1 MIDFSRLITGK
12 IQPGDELRYKG
23 KGKTPH
29 YLIRYEKDAK
39 PIVVWNMTRLCNLRC
54 IHCYADAKDKP
65 HPEELT
71 TEEAKRVIDDLAEM
85 GVPVLLFSGGEPYMR
100 EDLFELGIYAREK
113 GIRTVISS
121 NGTLITEELA
131 RKTKEAGFS
140 YVGVSLDGGNP
151 GVNDKFR
158 GLKGAF
164 DMALEGI
171 RNLKKH
177 KVKVGLRFTITAY
190 NYETIPELFEV
201 MEREGINRIC
211 FYHLVYSGRGK
222 KLTRAEL
229 TPEET
234 RSVVDMII
242 EKVRELDK
250 RGKLI
255 EVLTVDNH
263 ADGPYLYLKML
274 KEDPQRA
281 EQIYELLK
289 LNGGNGSGTRIANID
304 WLGNVHPDQFWW
316 NHTLGNVK
324 ERPFSEIW
332 YDESNEFLMKLKE
345 KKKWVKGR
353 CASCRFLDI
362 CGGNFRA
369 RAEAVYGDP
378 WAEDPA
384 CYLTDEEIGLERAEV
399 K

>member
-1 MIDFSRLITGK
+1 MIDFSRLVTGK
-12 IQPGDELRYKG
+12 IQPGDEVRYTRNK
-23 KGKTPH
+23 KTPH

-65 HPEELT
+65 HPLELT
-71 TEEAKRVIDDLAEM
+71 TEEAKKMIDDLAQL

-100 EDLFELGIYAREK
+100 GDLFELGEYAKKK

-121 NGTLITEELA
+121 NGTLIDEELA

-140 YVGVSLDGGNP
+140 YVGVSLDGGNAE
-151 GVNDKFR
+151 VNDKFR

-164 DMALEGI
+164 EMALEGI
-171 RNLKKH
+171 RNLKKY

-190 NYETIPELFEV
+190 NYKTIPELFDL
-201 MEREGINRIC
+201 MEREDINRIC

-229 TPEET
+229 APKET
-234 RSVVDMII
+234 RTIVDLII
-242 EKVRELDK
+242 GKVKDLDR

-274 KEDPQRA
+274 QEDPKKA

-289 LNGGNGSGTRIANID
+289 LNGGNGSGTRIANVD

-316 NHTLGNVK
+316 NHTLGNVR

-332 YDESNEFLMKLKE
+332 YDENNEFLMKLKE

-353 CASCRFLDI
+353 CASCRFLEI

-369 RAEAVYGDP
+369 RAEAVYDDP
-378 WAEDPA
+378 WAPDPA
-384 CYLTDEEIGLERAEV
+384 CYLTDEEIRLKEAEV

>member
-281 EQIYELLK
+281 EQIYELLE

>member
-1 MIDFSRLITGK
+1 MIDFSRLVTGK
-12 IQPGDELRYKG
+12 IQPGDELRYKRH
-23 KGKTPH
+23 GKTPH

-39 PIVVWNMTRLCNLRC
+39 PIVVWNMTRVCNLHC

-65 HPEELT
+65 HPLELT
-71 TEEAKRVIDDLAEM
+71 TEEAKKVIDDLAQL

-100 EDLFELGIYAREK
+100 EDLFELGKYAKSK

-131 RKTKEAGFS
+131 KKTKEAGFS

-151 GVNDKFR
+151 EINDKFR

-164 DMALEGI
+164 EMALEGI

-190 NYETIPELFEV
+190 NYQTIPELFEV

-234 RSVVDMII
+234 RGVVDMII
-242 EKVRELDK
+242 EKVKELDRK
-250 RGKLI
+250 GKMI

-274 KEDPQRA
+274 EEDPERA
-281 EQIYELLK
+281 EKIYELLK

-316 NHTLGNVK
+316 NHTLGNVR

-353 CASCRFLDI
+353 CAQCRFLDI

-378 WAEDPA
+378 WAPDPA
-384 CYLTDEEIGLERAEV
+384 CYLTDEEIGIKEAGA